1 MLAEII
7 WNQQSLAVVMVF
19 AIPIVGILA
28 IAWVVV
34 ERTRSNNDLKRS
46 MIERGMSVDEM
57 ERVLHM
63 SRRDA
68 KEHV

>member
-63 SRRDA
+63 NRRDV